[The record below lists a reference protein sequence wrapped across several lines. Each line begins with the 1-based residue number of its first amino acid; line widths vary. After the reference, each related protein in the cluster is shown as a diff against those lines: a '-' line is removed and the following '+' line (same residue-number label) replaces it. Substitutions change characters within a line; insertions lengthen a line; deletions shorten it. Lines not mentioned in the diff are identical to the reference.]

1 MLETNNT
8 SAYEINYYNELRV
21 SSVNRTFVEMISN
34 IHYFESSETVINIFK
49 QIFNNYKQNEL
60 KIDTIYKVIEKFD
73 FIYPY
78 FQLAGFYLERIGY
91 SKEDLLHFYS
101 KKSDLIFYTEKNKDK
116 YDLDE
121 YWSIYY

>member
-101 KKSDLIFYTEKNKDK
+101 KKSDLIF
-116 YDLDE
+116 
-121 YWSIYY
+121 

>member
-60 KIDTIYKVIEKFD
+60 KIDTIYKVIEKFEYKSIFRNNEHRYFRAAPQATNLPD
-73 FIYPY
+73 DRPY
-78 FQLAGFYLERIGY
+78 
-91 SKEDLLHFYS
+91 
-101 KKSDLIFYTEKNKDK
+101 
-116 YDLDE
+116 
-121 YWSIYY
+121 